1 MTTAFIV
8 MGTGLGQSDTLSVG
22 AAQDGVCCWLA
33 DGQRPFDHFCA
44 DFWPVSGVLGAHCMT
59 NSMAPD
65 QAVRLQPGPMPSVVG
80 SDQVDHVLMCV
91 AGASDMLRAFLDNVA
106 PLWIPEARISV
117 LFSPRCSAWHR
128 PCQSTCTAAGWLLTQ
143 NHICRASLS
152 VCLTNLRWESYR
164 PCAPLQDCNM
174 GAPTPT
180 GRDTWIPVSPDFAY
194 HIPSYHQANWLDLH
208 REPMEQ
214 LALLPA
220 WAVSTRRQA
229 WRQQNADLYRVS
241 GLAGLGWLL
250 HCLAGVLLF

>member
-164 PCAPLQDCNM
+164 PCAPLQAPASPRLLCNWWSCRTNRIATWEHQRRL
-174 GAPTPT
+174 GGTPGFLSVQTLPT
-180 GRDTWIPVSPDFAY
+180 IS
-194 HIPSYHQANWLDLH
+194 
-208 REPMEQ
+208 
-214 LALLPA
+214 
-220 WAVSTRRQA
+220 RRTI
-229 WRQQNADLYRVS
+229 RPI
-241 GLAGLGWLL
+241 GWT
-250 HCLAGVLLF
+250 CTASQWSS